1 LRWRGGAFASRG
13 GLELHAEAIALAESM
28 SSLSLMARRMVW
40 WLVLLH
46 RDTHLLGLLFLRRP
60 FKGY

>member
-1 LRWRGGAFASRG
+1 
-13 GLELHAEAIALAESM
+13 M

-46 RDTHLLGLLFLRRP
+46 RDTHLLGLLFLRRL